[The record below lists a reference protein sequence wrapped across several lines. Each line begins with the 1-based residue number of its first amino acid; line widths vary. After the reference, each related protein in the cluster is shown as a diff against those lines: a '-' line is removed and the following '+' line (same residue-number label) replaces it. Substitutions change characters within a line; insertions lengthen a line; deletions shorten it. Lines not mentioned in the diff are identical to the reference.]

1 MRPGPD
7 EVKEMPSSD
16 VSIPSVVYKYLSVE
30 GGLASLR
37 DMTIKFSRVGDF
49 NDPFE
54 LMVGRVDDSDLERIV
69 AEAYQAYQ
77 SAESWMSFCARF
89 PYMKMEPLRNE
100 AIFLGSPPDFWAFFR
115 SAFERAQNLLASS
128 IPDRANRESGIACF
142 SSRKGSILMWS
153 HYAEFHKG
161 VVIGYKTKQLP
172 ELTPVRY
179 SDKRYS
185 IPLYRD
191 KEPEWAKH
199 LLATKFSDWAYEKE
213 WRCLVPA
220 NRLTISD
227 KGNFYVLVH
236 QPKMI
241 SCIYMGIR
249 VDETL
254 RNECELFAKNHR
266 ACELY
271 QASCHP
277 TEFALEFNRVD
288 A

>member
-1 MRPGPD
+1 M
-7 EVKEMPSSD
+7 
-16 VSIPSVVYKYLSVE
+16 L
-30 GGLASLR
+30 
-37 DMTIKFSRVGDF
+37 T
-49 NDPFE
+49 
-54 LMVGRVDDSDLERIV
+54 
-69 AEAYQAYQ
+69 
-77 SAESWMSFCARF
+77 
-89 PYMKMEPLRNE
+89 
-100 AIFLGSPPDFWAFFR
+100 
-115 SAFERAQNLLASS
+115 LLASS

-142 SSRKGSILMWS
+142 SSRKDSILMWS

-179 SDKRYS
+179 SNKRYS
-185 IPLYRD
+185 VPIYQD

-199 LLATKFSDWAYEKE
+199 LLATKFSDWAYERE
-213 WRCLVPA
+213 WRCLVSA
-220 NRLTISD
+220 NRLKTSD
-227 KGNFYVLVH
+227 NGSFLVLVH

-249 VDETL
+249 VDATL
-254 RNECELFAKNHR
+254 RTECEYFAKNHR